1 MPRHLDP
8 LLLLVDVVVEFVSHL
23 GKLHRRGFGI
33 ALAQDHHEP
42 VGDLDDAGQFTGLE
56 REHLPFECG
65 LAAILLDR
73 RHLAA
78 ECAAGGIDR
87 ILLGEITDSLRLRIL
102 PRKLPDLLGPA
113 LAIQN
118 DDAALGTGAEGRL
131 ECLVEIIL
139 RYRHL
144 AHELLERYRRLHD
157 VFDIVPQGNLLVTG
171 HAIEPGCHV
180 GRAIRLAKAHR
191 FSSPGNL
198 SIDVGLGHSP
208 LLTGEGLLDQST
220 GDQDLQHVAT
230 MPFDADR
237 LHGLDLDRLAVDAG
251 CHPGAGGRLGRVV
264 HHVFHRRGILKAA
277 EYLARGRSA
286 LSLAKFLEQ
295 PRPHVLKRRIGR
307 WQSILTLDDDE
318 LVGHLHDRRDVA
330 RPQRKHRPLEPLVA
344 GVPADGLHPAVGA
357 RAAHVDGMLPC
368 QPAEIVR
375 GGERL
380 HPQFLRLF
388 LGAGNDDPGLDR
400 LAVLALE
407 CLLQLFRRRLDAG
420 MGQPP
425 QGEHRPDNVFGIL
438 PWRDAAFLFDET
450 DPLVSGH
457 AEPLRHGVDLGIDI
471 LWRDDDAL
479 PAAGLLDDLA
489 IHRRL
494 QDGVAV
500 AAQALGS
507 QLGLRDL
514 RPIDHRH
521 DLIGGGTCH
530 GVFRRGIFTRRGR
543 GTQWRLGVGLR
554 RSRETSPEQAD
565 RDHKHRATNLA
576 DRAWPLAQ
584 PHRDSLAE
592 LLPDSSHRTAL
603 LGIC

>member
-8 LLLLVDVVVEFVSHL
+8 LLFLVDVVVEFVSHL
-23 GKLHRRGFGI
+23 GKLHLWGFGV
-33 ALAQDHHEP
+33 ALTQDHHEP
-42 VGDLDDAGQFTGLE
+42 VRDLDDARQFTGFE
-56 REHLPFECG
+56 RKHLLFECG
-65 LAAILLDR
+65 LTAILLDR
-73 RHLAA
+73 RHFAA
-78 ECAAGGIDR
+78 EGAAGGIDR
-87 ILLGEITDSLRLRIL
+87 ILLGQITDPLRLCIL

-113 LAIQN
+113 LAVQN

-139 RYRHL
+139 RHRNL
-144 AHELLERYRRLHD
+144 AHELLERDRRLHD
-157 VFDIVPQGNLLVTG
+157 VFDVVPQGNLLVTG
-171 HAIEPGCHV
+171 HAVEPGCHV

-191 FSSPGNL
+191 FSSSGNL
-198 SIDVGLGHSP
+198 GINVGLGHSP
-208 LLTGEGLLDQST
+208 LLAGESLLDQST

-230 MPFDADR
+230 MPFGADR

-251 CHPGAGGRLGRVV
+251 CYPGIGDRLGRVV

-286 LSLAKFLEQ
+286 LSFPKFLEKA
-295 PRPHVLKRRIGR
+295 RPHVLELRVGRR
-307 WQSILTLDDDE
+307 QSILALDHDE

-330 RPQRKHRPLEPLVA
+330 RPQRKHRPLEPRVA

-407 CLLQLFRRRLDAG
+407 RLLHLFRRRVDAG
-420 MGQPP
+420 MSQPP

-438 PWRDAAFLFDET
+438 PGRDAAFLFDET

-457 AEPLRHGVDLGIDI
+457 AETLRHGVDLGIDI

-479 PAAGLLDDLA
+479 PTAGLQDDLA

-514 RPIDHRH
+514 RTVDHRH
-521 DLIGGGTCH
+521 DLVGGGTCH
-530 GVFRRGIFTRRGR
+530 GIFRRGIFTRRGR
-543 GTQWRLGVGLR
+543 GTQWRFGVGLR
-554 RSRETSPEQAD
+554 RSRETSPEQAG
-565 RDHKHRATNLA
+565 RDHKHRATYLA

-584 PHRDSLAE
+584 PHPDSLAE
-592 LLPDSSHRTAL
+592 LLPESFHRTAL
-603 LGIC
+603 LGTC